1 MGILSSLCNK
11 PNPKKTRTK
20 KDPEDQ
26 QHIFGFTKDGLKKDA
41 DQAGQ
46 DNYDIISSDLGQN
59 IYYFAVYDGHGIK
72 GREASA
78 FAKDEIHKY
87 LIKEKIFIAT
97 LQERKEAE
105 KFFNKIFTN
114 VQNKFKK
121 KNTDFETSGTCAIC
135 ILIVNNH
142 CFIVNLG
149 DSRAIIGHNQLGNK
163 IVYQMSIDHKA
174 NRSDEKERIEKS
186 GGYVAMEHEKGLGP
200 FRVYSKNDDGPGLA
214 VSRSLG
220 DVFGHTVGVS
230 HFPEISYKLLEE
242 NDVFIVI
249 GSDGIWDVMNSPE
262 VVGYVFEKIEK
273 EITWSRQR
281 IVEELVQECRNR
293 WELINIYKEKI
304 IIEKMTAK
312 EKEKENNSQNDN
324 ENMELNNNTVKTN
337 RPMVRQNIDD
347 ITGVICF
354 FGVGTE

>member
-1 MGILSSLCNK
+1 
-11 PNPKKTRTK
+11 
-20 KDPEDQ
+20 
-26 QHIFGFTKDGLKKDA
+26 
-41 DQAGQ
+41 
-46 DNYDIISSDLGQN
+46 
-59 IYYFAVYDGHGIK
+59 
-72 GREASA
+72 
-78 FAKDEIHKY
+78 
-87 LIKEKIFIAT
+87 
-97 LQERKEAE
+97 
-105 KFFNKIFTN
+105 
-114 VQNKFKK
+114 
-121 KNTDFETSGTCAIC
+121 
-135 ILIVNNH
+135 
-142 CFIVNLG
+142 LG

-174 NRSDEKERIEKS
+174 NRTGERERIEKS

-230 HFPEISYKLLEE
+230 HYPEISYKLLEE
-242 NDVFIVI
+242 NDIFIVI

-312 EKEKENNSQNDN
+312 EKEKENNNQNDN
-324 ENMELNNNTVKTN
+324 ENMELNNNNSVKTN

-354 FGVGTE
+354 FGIGTE